1 MIMFI
6 SEWFQNHKTLILT
19 MIILAIGGFG
29 GFFALTKEEVMAD
42 EQVIEEEIETS
53 PPIEETEEPE
63 IKEEEEKTIVIDI
76 KGAVKNPNVYEVKEE
91 TRIQEV
97 INLAGGLTEDATT
110 ININLSKKVTDE
122 MVIYIFTKKE
132 YAEKIVCQIENEY
145 DGEITK
151 EIQDHQ
157 SIIDKNTEK
166 SDKVSLNNA
175 SLEELMTIDG
185 IGESKAKNII
195 EYRTNNN
202 GFKSIE
208 ELKKVTGIGESLY
221 EKIKIYFTL

>member
-1 MIMFI
+1 MKWLFI
-6 SEWFQNHKTLILT
+6 FL
-19 MIILAIGGFG
+19 
-29 GFFALTKEEVMAD
+29 
-42 EQVIEEEIETS
+42 
-53 PPIEETEEPE
+53 P
-63 IKEEEEKTIVIDI
+63 
-76 KGAVKNPNVYEVKEE
+76 
-91 TRIQEV
+91 
-97 INLAGGLTEDATT
+97 
-110 ININLSKKVTDE
+110 
-122 MVIYIFTKKE
+122 KKE